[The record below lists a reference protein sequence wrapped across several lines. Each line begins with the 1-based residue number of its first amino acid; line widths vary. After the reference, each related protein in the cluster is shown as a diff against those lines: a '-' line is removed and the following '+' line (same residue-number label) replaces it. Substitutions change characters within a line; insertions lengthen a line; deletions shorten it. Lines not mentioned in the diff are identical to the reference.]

1 VSRLAASEGTSKP
14 LPKINDRPSPTERGP
29 RTPFERLPGLA
40 LGGEAL
46 PDSGA
51 GLATSAY
58 QAYLRICTRI
68 RLLNFRDCHNAQWY
82 RGPMSQSSESDPTY
96 VSYTRGGG
104 PKNRLFCEQVNG
116 DGRFEC
122 NTGCHTR
129 GQPLDLRPC
138 EPARRH
144 PTRPAVS

>member
-1 VSRLAASEGTSKP
+1 MSRLAASEGTSKP

-68 RLLNFRDCHNAQWY
+68 RFLNFRDCHNAQWY

-104 PKNRLFCEQVNG
+104 PKIDFSVNKSMETAG
-116 DGRFEC
+116 LSVTPDVTLVGSPSTSALASPRAAMP
-122 NTGCHTR
+122 R
-129 GQPLDLRPC
+129 VLL
-138 EPARRH
+138 
-144 PTRPAVS
+144 